1 MRTLV
6 TVGLFGFASVA
17 AHAIV
22 STSSKTAALGPDA
35 AWSYVGKMSGCSA
48 VAVGPHTILTA
59 GHVTAGNFLLGS
71 QTYRMTSTEMAPS
84 INRKAVDLRLVTVAD
99 TLPGWYQIAKSVST
113 KSTVTMVGYGATGVV
128 NAAGTGYSITGGNG
142 TRRAGTNTIDTKT
155 TYDPGPSLISMLEKS
170 GESALAGGDSGGGWF
185 VGGQLVGISAFTL
198 STSTSKPDYGFAS
211 KAYFGSGA
219 IDLTNSVLQNW
230 LAPIRLSTRTSRGIF
245 GDFAGPGL
253 DLDSDFGTDLD
264 SGLGSDF
271 DVDGDA
277 LGGSPQAVP
286 EPASMAALGLGA
298 VVMLRRKRS
307 AK

>member
-22 STSSKTAALGPDA
+22 STSSKTTALGADA
-35 AWSYVGKMSGCSA
+35 TWSYVGKMSGCSA
-48 VAVGPHTILTA
+48 VAIGPHTILTA
-59 GHVTAGNFLLGS
+59 GHVTAGNFLLGT

-84 INRKAVDLRLVTVAD
+84 INKKAVDLRIVTVAD
-99 TLPGWYQIAKSVST
+99 TLPGWYQVAKTVST
-113 KSTVTMVGYGATGVV
+113 KATVTMVGYGATGVV
-128 NAAGTGYSITGGNG
+128 NAAGTGYSVTGGNG

-155 TYDPGPSLISMLEKS
+155 TYDPGPSLVSMLEKA
-170 GESALAGGDSGGGWF
+170 GESVLAGGDSGGGWF

-198 STSTSKPDYGFAS
+198 STATSKPDYGFAS

-219 IDLTNSVLQNW
+219 IDLTNSTLQNW
-230 LAPIRLSTRTSRGIF
+230 LNPNRLSVRAGRAMLSDLSGF
-245 GDFAGPGL
+245 G
-253 DLDSDFGTDLD
+253 LDSDLD
-264 SGLGSDF
+264 ADPDSDSVSDF
-271 DVDGDA
+271 DTDGDG

-286 EPASMAALGLGA
+286 EPAPMAALSLGA
-298 VVMLRRKRS
+298 AVMLRRKRS